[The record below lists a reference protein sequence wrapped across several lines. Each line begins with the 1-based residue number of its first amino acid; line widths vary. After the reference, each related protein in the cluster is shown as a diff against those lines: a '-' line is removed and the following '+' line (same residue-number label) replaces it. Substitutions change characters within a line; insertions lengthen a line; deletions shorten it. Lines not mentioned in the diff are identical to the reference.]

1 MAIRSVNGVNVYVL
15 EPKEVTGKTTSGK
28 NFATLYSDLRWQVW
42 EEVQKSELA
51 KLELE
56 RMSAKAKADIYEQ
69 SQRDIR
75 RAVTELQTLKAQ
87 VLTGGSTANQAARTA
102 AKQAELDLRAAE
114 KTADLA
120 ARAAPKVKT
129 VTGRT
134 EYGEELPPLVIREE
148 REGKPPGVRAPRIGE
163 VPLSEEDKAAG
174 ERRGIGLDFLDAEIK
189 KLEEQLIREQE
200 AYGSG
205 ATSTDFDVLNRT
217 RRAFE
222 RDIGVMGQGG
232 GAFGLAPRS
241 GRLLPRVDQPLAQE
255 RVDRLASAI
264 DLDRSELA
272 AAEEARD
279 ILESEKEA
287 LFRARKKPEDNQEAI
302 EEINMQ
308 LQPIYDRIGRK
319 PILEQAMEAPEFR
332 KVAGGDFL
340 RRSRKAE
347 MEALGIPEEELT
359 PIVPE
364 VVPEL
369 APEEAKPVREILPK
383 EPRLRIPRP
392 AREKPEAAL
401 VPEAQVIPIGDRG
414 EDALT
419 LDPVTA
425 EVLGIKPPRTSD
437 QPMVLNKETL
447 LDDPTV
453 LDDPMFT
460 YEPALAAEAEEF
472 FRSKRGRQQKD
483 PVKFFRTE
491 KEMVKEYLKGQM
503 PQPETIDDFE
513 LRGEAVSPPIEE
525 ARAPSTRQ
533 RKEKYKLD
541 VISEGIK
548 LASQPKKL
556 SRLAKTDSAT
566 RPAHLQIVDKL
577 YETNKGKAAAF
588 KLTYDEISRVFS
600 GDPVKRKE
608 AHSYLVAKDTLEQ
621 NISEPVA

>member
-51 KLELE
+51 KLDLE
-56 RMSAKAKADIYEQ
+56 RMSVKAKADIYEQ

-102 AKQAELDLRAAE
+102 AKQAELDLRAATKSAE
-114 KTADLA
+114 LA
-120 ARAAPKVKT
+120 AKAAPKIRT
-129 VTGRT
+129 VTGRVSPFDESVT
-134 EYGEELPPLVIREE
+134 LPPLVVREE
-148 REGKPPGVRAPRIGE
+148 REGPVPGVRAPKIGE
-163 VPLSEEDKAAG
+163 VLPSEEDIAAG
-174 ERRGIGLDFLDAEIK
+174 QRRTVGLEFLDAEIK

-200 AYGSG
+200 AYASG
-205 ATSTDFDVLNRT
+205 ATAGDFDVLGRT

-255 RVDRLASAI
+255 RVDKLASAI
-264 DLDRSELA
+264 ELDKAELA

-279 ILESEKEA
+279 ILEGEKEA

-332 KVAGGDFL
+332 EVAGGDFL

-392 AREKPEAAL
+392 AREQPEAAP
-401 VPEAQVIPIGDRG
+401 VPEAQVIPVGDRG
-414 EDALT
+414 
-419 LDPVTA
+419 LDPLTA
-425 EVLGIKPPRTSD
+425 EVLGIKPARISD
-437 QPMVLNKETL
+437 QPMVLNKESL
-447 LDDPTV
+447 LSDPTV

-460 YEPALAAEAEEF
+460 YDPALAKEAEDF
-472 FRSKRGRQQKD
+472 FRSKRGRQQRD

-513 LRGEAVSPPIEE
+513 LRGEVVPSVEE

-533 RKEKYKLD
+533 RKEKYKID

-548 LASQPKKL
+548 LASQPKRL
-556 SRLAKTDSAT
+556 SRLAKTDST
-566 RPAHLQIVDKL
+566 VRPAHLQIVDKL

-588 KLTYDEISRVFS
+588 KLTYDEISRVFAQ
-600 GDPVKRKE
+600 DPVKRKE

-621 NISEPVA
+621 NVTEPVA